1 MGLRGSPVRLR
12 VSTRRTENNNH
23 SKYPG
28 WKYGGPRVEI
38 RGTLDI
44 NSQQFAT
51 VPDAKN
57 PHKQRPFAYFAYIRS
72 NWQQIAS
79 LQLLTEGL

>member
-1 MGLRGSPVRLR
+1 MSANGAARF
-12 VSTRRTENNNH
+12 TRQVARFDTAHREQQ
-23 SKYPG
+23 SLEI
-28 WKYGGPRVEI
+28 PRVEI

-44 NSQQFAT
+44 NSHQFAT
-51 VPDAKN
+51 VPDAQN